1 MSLPAFFRFLLPLSI
16 AACMPAHAAE
26 EGTAQGQI
34 SVSGKVVKFAHAYA
48 REVTS
53 EDRTRYAL
61 VIVSD
66 TPISAEDVKTFPDSV
81 IKDVKAGK
89 LHAMSLLISADGT
102 TVKSSDLWD
111 ADFEYGAE
119 RTINEDNAIEL
130 KSIAIGHIAAHAHL
144 LKEHKYI
151 DNEKFEYDVIFDTP
165 IVAE

>member
-1 MSLPAFFRFLLPLSI
+1 MSLPTLVRILLPLST
-16 AACMPAHAAE
+16 AACMSAHAAE
-26 EGTAQGQI
+26 EGTAQGAI
-34 SVSGKVVKFAHAYA
+34 NVSGKVVKFAHAYA

-53 EDRTRYAL
+53 EDRTRYVL

-66 TPISAEDVKTFPDSV
+66 TPISAADVKVFPDSV

-89 LHAMSLLISADGT
+89 LHAMSLLITADGT

-119 RTINEDNAIEL
+119 RTVNEDNAIEL
-130 KSIAIGHIAAHAHL
+130 KSIAIGHIAAHVHL

-151 DNEKFEYDVIFDTP
+151 DSERFEYDVTFNTP
-165 IVAE
+165 IAEE